1 MNASA
6 STLETSLKHPKHG
19 ASSLIVCTVKARSQ
33 TSRFD
38 AGTILFTANAMIF
51 NSIEYT
57 VPEHWLSAIINGDET
72 SFDYYDD
79 AKDYEA
85 YKAFCELEVSN
96 ATVEVVG
103 EESYFDSFH
112 DARGYGVLPCNVVDC
127 IFHFPDTAQTE
138 LPTA

>member
-1 MNASA
+1 
-6 STLETSLKHPKHG
+6 
-19 ASSLIVCTVKARSQ
+19 
-33 TSRFD
+33 
-38 AGTILFTANAMIF
+38 MIF

-57 VPEHWLSAIINGDET
+57 VPEHWLSAIINGDES

-79 AKDYEA
+79 PEDCKA
-85 YKAFCELEVSN
+85 YKAFCEHEVKD
-96 ATVEVVG
+96 ATVEVADGMG
-103 EESYFDSFH
+103 EESYFCVNH

>member
-1 MNASA
+1 
-6 STLETSLKHPKHG
+6 
-19 ASSLIVCTVKARSQ
+19 
-33 TSRFD
+33 
-38 AGTILFTANAMIF
+38 MIF
-51 NSIEYT
+51 SSIEYT

-96 ATVEVVG
+96 ATVEVAG
-103 EESYFDSFH
+103 EESYFCVYH
-112 DARGYGVLPCNVVDC
+112 DARGYGVLPCHVVDC
-127 IFHFPDTAQTE
+127 IFHFPDTAQAE